1 MLVGD
6 GGGSTISVDTA
17 ALQTMSGQIMR
28 VSTSTSSTRGSLA
41 GAADAAAGCQ
51 EPASGAFS
59 LLQSLLSGA
68 LGCLDDCSA
77 SLSRATSSA
86 SAAYT
91 TTDTTQMPMS
101 CPAGP

>member
-6 GGGSTISVDTA
+6 GGGSTISVESA
-17 ALQTMSGQIMR
+17 ALETMAGQIMR
-28 VSTSTSSTRGSLA
+28 VSTSTSSTRGSLG
-41 GAADAAAGCQ
+41 GAQGAAAGCP
-51 EPASGAFS
+51 EPAAGAFT

-68 LGCLDDCSA
+68 LGCLDECST

-91 TTDTTQMPMS
+91 TTDTTQLPMS